1 MKWAATA
8 ALWAAWLWLA
18 AVARAET
25 ATELARL
32 ARDTGLD
39 PEQCYRV
46 RDVRLAREDIRLYF
60 TDGYLIFAR
69 PVKGRPLAA
78 VFAADVE
85 GGDAEILLFP
95 PTRDERLSLASA
107 TGSPN
112 LNEHF
117 RFAVL
122 IFTDDTYQQLAAQLA
137 PSGAPRRSP
146 ERGILLAESWTPAVR
161 NLISS
166 FEVRIVHDLLGPQNP
181 DRGFFYAGLSGH
193 VLGNFDVFFDPRAQE
208 QIRIGRVAVRN
219 QDPFFEIWA
228 SFPARA
234 FRDGRRAPPPP
245 PFTVSDFRLEA
256 TLERDLR
263 LRAVT
268 RLKLTPKED
277 GLRAFDFDLSPRMQ
291 VSRALLEGA
300 AVEIFQRESLRSN
313 LIRGRADDVFLLV
326 APEPLEAGRS
336 YEVELHH
343 EGKVVYEAGNR
354 VYYVGSR
361 DNWYPNRPPQFAV
374 YEITFRYPKELDL
387 VTPGEVLEER
397 VEGEWRITRR
407 RTAAPVRF
415 LGFNL
420 GQYERVVVSRG
431 GYHVEVCANRGVEPA
446 LQPRPSQITVLPPG
460 PPGLRRGND
469 RSRDLLAVTVLP
481 PPPNPAAR
489 VEWLADEVAAAMEFM
504 ASHFGPPPLA
514 QLTVSPIPGAFGQGF
529 PGLVYLSTVSY
540 LEPTARPAAA
550 RKEFEEL
557 FFSEILHAHETAHQW
572 WGNLVTSAGYRDD
585 WLMEAL
591 ATYSALLHLERRKG
605 SKALDAVL
613 AEYRKHLLE
622 QDPNGATVES
632 AGPITWGFRL
642 EARSPAAWRVIT
654 YEKGAWILH
663 MLRQRM
669 GLERFLKM
677 LGELC
682 RRYRY
687 RAISTEQFR
696 ALAAEFLPEGS
707 PDAKLESFFDHWVY
721 GTGIPTLE
729 LKTSVRGKPPKVT
742 LTATVIQTGVP
753 DVSFFVPVEIR
764 AGSGRPLVRWIRT
777 GSEPA
782 TITVALRQRPSR
794 VLLDPDNSLLA
805 VRK

>member
-1 MKWAATA
+1 MRLPCRAGLLASLAWALSAAGAQTA
-8 ALWAAWLWLA
+8 A
-18 AVARAET
+18 
-25 ATELARL
+25 ELARQ
-32 ARDTGLD
+32 AREISLD

-46 RDVRLAREDIRLYF
+46 RELRLAREDIRLYF

-69 PVKGRPLAA
+69 PVEGRRLAA
-78 VFAADVE
+78 VFSGDVE

-95 PTRDERLSLASA
+95 PTRDERISLASA

-122 IFTDDTYQQLAAQLA
+122 IFTDDTYEQLAAQLGPPGEA
-137 PSGAPRRSP
+137 RRSA
-146 ERGILLAESWTPAVR
+146 ERGLLLAETWTPAVR

-166 FEVRIVHDLLGPQNP
+166 FEVRIVQDLLGPP
-181 DRGFFYAGLSGH
+181 GPARGFFYAGLSGN

-208 QIRIGRVAVRN
+208 QIRLGRVTVR
-219 QDPFFEIWA
+219 DERPFFEIWA

-234 FRDGRRAPPPP
+234 FREGRRAPPAP

-256 TLERDLR
+256 TLERDLL
-263 LRAVT
+263 LRSVT
-268 RLKLTPKED
+268 RLKVTPSEN
-277 GLRAFDFDLSPRMQ
+277 GLRALDFDLTPRMQ
-291 VSRALLEGA
+291 VTRALLEGA
-300 AVEIFQRESLRSN
+300 PAEIFQRESLRSN

-326 APEPLEAGRS
+326 APEPLETGRS
-336 YEVELHH
+336 YEVEFHH

-361 DNWYPNRPPQFAV
+361 DNWYPNRPPQFAQ
-374 YEITFRYPKELDL
+374 YEVVFRYPKELSL
-387 VTPGEVLEER
+387 VAAGDVIEER
-397 VEGEWRITRR
+397 TEGERRLTRR
-407 RTAAPVRF
+407 RTAAPIRF
-415 LGFNL
+415 VGFNL
-420 GQYERVVVSRG
+420 GDYERVSVSRG
-431 GYHVEVCANRGVEPA
+431 GYHVEVCANRSVEPA
-446 LQPRPSQITVLPPG
+446 LQPKLAQVTVLPPG
-460 PPGLRRGND
+460 PPGLRRSND
-469 RSRDLLAVTVLP
+469 RSRELMAVTIVP
-481 PPPNPAAR
+481 PPPDPLAR
-489 VEWLADEVAAAMEFM
+489 LEWLAEEVATAMEFM

-514 QLTVSPIPGAFGQGF
+514 RLTISPIPGGFGQGF

-540 LEPTARPAAA
+540 LEPQARPPAV
-550 RKEFEEL
+550 RKELEEL

-572 WGNLVTSAGYRDD
+572 WGNLVTSATYRDD

-605 SKALDAVL
+605 AKAVGAVL

-622 QDPNGATVES
+622 QNADGSTIES

-669 GLERFLKM
+669 GLERFMTM

-687 RAISTEQFR
+687 RAITTEQFR

-707 PDAKLESFFDHWVY
+707 PDPKLESFFDHWVY
-721 GTGIPTLE
+721 GTGVPTLE
-729 LKTSVRGKPPKVT
+729 LKTAVRGKPPKVT
-742 LTATVIQTGVP
+742 LTATVTQSGVA
-753 DVSFFVPVEIR
+753 DASFYVPVEIR
-764 AGSGRPLVRWIRT
+764 TGSGRPIVRWVRT

-782 TITVALRQRPSR
+782 GFTVTLRQRPSR
-794 VLLDPDNSLLA
+794 VLLDPEDTLLA